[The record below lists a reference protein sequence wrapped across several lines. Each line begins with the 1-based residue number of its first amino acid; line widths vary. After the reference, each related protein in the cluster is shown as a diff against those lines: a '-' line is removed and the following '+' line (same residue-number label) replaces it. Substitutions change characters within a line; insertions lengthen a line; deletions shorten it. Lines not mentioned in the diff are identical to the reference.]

1 MQDNL
6 GEVGIFI
13 SYSHDDRYIAETVAS
28 RLREIG
34 YLPWVDFAGI
44 RGGDEWKRSIE
55 AALSQSAALLVL
67 LTPEAVTSEWVNY
80 EIRRARS
87 NGLIIIPLLMRS
99 CPIPDSLR
107 DVQYIDFRSGLDQP
121 FKELQRALLR
131 AVLQYSDNNA
141 HDTRPLVPVQPE
153 NKRASGTMP
162 AIEPPAHAARLALVI
177 EDVVSTQE
185 HLRSLLVEKGLE
197 VHVASTTNEALTHL
211 RKHDYA
217 FITLDMQLGPDDT
230 HGQGGVS
237 LLSLIKRYQ
246 GNVPVVV
253 ITSLDWDKNQI
264 AEFFV
269 HDGIKHMLDKPV
281 NPRQLYELVEKYV
294 TGTWE

>member
-1 MQDNL
+1 MQDNTL

-13 SYSHDDRYIAETVAS
+13 SYSHADRYIAETIAS

-44 RGGDEWKRSIE
+44 RGGGEWKRSIE
-55 AALSQSAALLVL
+55 TALLQSAALLAL

-80 EIRRARS
+80 EIRRARA
-87 NGLIIIPLLMRS
+87 NGLVIVPLMMRT
-99 CPIPDSLR
+99 CPMPDSLR
-107 DVQYIDFRSGLDQP
+107 DVQYIDFRTGLDQP

-131 AVLQYSDNNA
+131 AVLQVSDKNA
-141 HDTRPLVPVQPE
+141 HDTKPLKPVQAD
-153 NKRASGTMP
+153 KRASLTMP
-162 AIEPPAHAARLALVI
+162 VMQPPDQPMLLALVI
-177 EDVVSTQE
+177 EDVASTQE
-185 HLRSLLVEKGLE
+185 YLRDLLMDKGLE
-197 VHVASTTNEALTHL
+197 VHVAGTANEAATNL
-211 RKHDYA
+211 RKHNYA

-246 GNVPVVV
+246 GDVPVV
-253 ITSLDWDKNQI
+253 IISSLDWDKNKT

-269 HDGIKHMLDKPV
+269 DGGIKHMLDKPV
-281 NPRQLYELVEKYV
+281 NPRQLHELVEKYV
-294 TGTWE
+294 TGAWE